1 MDATPFLAPPV
12 SEFITALFKLVGMSL
27 PMAVTRPVLTLEST
41 SQLRAAMHRSFSN
54 KRYRY
59 SMVMILGLV
68 SRFPS
73 ANSPP
78 SKSITYWYREW
89 DNVIPLT
96 SMMYWKIIVIISLM
110 SSWKYW
116 QRGVSDCRTLSIDVH
131 HGPPSSTVWYLSVTW
146 TFSTTQNQRRRR
158 ARRTMRY
165 RMSTNLPIRAATP
178 FYATRMSSVGLMA
191 SIWPTLTTMTWIT
204 IKTVR
209 AQRRPIQTE
218 EASGASKQTSME

>member
-12 SEFITALFKLVGMSL
+12 LEFITALFKLVGMSL
-27 PMAVTRPVLTLEST
+27 PMVVTRPVLTLEST

-68 SRFPS
+68 NRFPS

-178 FYATRMSSVGLMA
+178 FSATKMSSVGLMA

-209 AQRRPIQTE
+209 ALRQPIQTE
-218 EASGASKQTSME
+218 EVSGASKQTSME